1 MRVVADMD
9 VMGFLDSD
17 VGPKRCGEG
26 HWCCARA
33 GGHMHVVDDPKAC
46 ARCRERLTVEVP

>member
-46 ARCRERLTVEVP
+46 ARCRERLTVEIP